1 MAKQML
7 DIKTSKGMSKGQSN
21 EHLRVRTKDSL
32 EHALRVGNYDPTRVH
47 LNFEVTRGGIIS
59 AVNQKQSIPRRMK
72 YNLTHRGIRDPNEGL
87 ETPRTRTVVNM
98 LLGGSREQMRRL
110 AFGDQQLKEG
120 DNVDNSHLV
129 RKPEIERWAQDMY
142 KFVGDKFGEE
152 NIVAFIVHLDEKN
165 PHVHCTLLPIN
176 EKNEFKYKEIFHGQ
190 NKFTLSRFYMQLH
203 DELSVINKKYALD
216 RGSAIA
222 ETGARHRT
230 TEEYLRMLDEQ
241 RNTLEDEAKT
251 LQGDITSYKSTKKAL
266 EDDIKK
272 ANTRVKGLTTMIVN
286 LEAEKAKVISELE
299 EIKASGERNTREAEE
314 RQKML
319 EEKLSEIERKIQDKE
334 QKLEKANEL
343 LGNLGEHH
351 KNLRDEYDRLQMEV
365 AKVAPVANEKALR
378 EVHSVLSEM
387 LIDDIKEQFS
397 HISDIAPNVLDY
409 FDDTLMM
416 DMAEHGKGI
425 VSVAAALMIGY
436 IDQATEFAKTSGGGG
451 SPGSDFS
458 KKDAEDDRQW
468 ARRCFWE
475 ARKMV
480 TGNGKKKAMG
490 R

>member
-47 LNFEVTRGGIIS
+47 LNFEVTKGGVIS
-59 AVNQKQSIPRRMK
+59 AINQKQSIPRRMK

-272 ANTRVKGLTTMIVN
+272 ANTRVKGLTTMIAN

-365 AKVAPVANEKALR
+365 SKVAPVANEKALR

-458 KKDAEDDRQW
+458 KKDNEDDRQW